1 MRQEPMW
8 SDWRPEFQ
16 QNANRASRR
25 RLLVSM
31 VAATALVG
39 SLVYLLPLQAPEP
52 LVKQGPP
59 ASLPGISQE
68 TRQAAAVAPTVRV
81 PQPVPEQRIEL
92 PAPARP
98 VTLASPEGGTCPP
111 GQVAGVMESE
121 RTGRR
126 VICHRPSYAMAPQP
140 VETPRQEPP
149 RSNIRAPRVVVVQQ
163 LAYQP
168 VDDRKQACDALS
180 RKIERF
186 DALARQPQSGYTQDR
201 IRADRQRARDEQF
214 RLRCR

>member
-39 SLVYLLPLQAPEP
+39 SLVYLLPLQAPAP
-52 LVKQGPP
+52 PVKQGPP
-59 ASLPGISQE
+59 ASPSGVSQA
-68 TRQAAAVAPTVRV
+68 TRQATAAAPTVRT
-81 PQPVPEQRIEL
+81 PPPAPEQRTAM
-92 PAPARP
+92 PGPARP
-98 VTLASPEGGTCPP
+98 VTLAKPEGDTCPP

-140 VETPRQEPP
+140 AETPRHESP
-149 RSNIRAPRVVVVQQ
+149 RSNVRAPRVVVQQ
-163 LAYQP
+163 PAYQP

-180 RKIERF
+180 RKIERL
-186 DALARQPQSGYTQDR
+186 DALARQPQSGHTQDR
-201 IRADRQRARDEQF
+201 IRADRQSARDEQF